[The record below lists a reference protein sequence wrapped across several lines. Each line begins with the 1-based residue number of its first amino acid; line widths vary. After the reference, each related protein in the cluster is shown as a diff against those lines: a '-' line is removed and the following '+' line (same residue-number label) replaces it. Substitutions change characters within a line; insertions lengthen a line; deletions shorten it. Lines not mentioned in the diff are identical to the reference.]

1 MIVTDDVRRESTIE
15 QQRDRFSWRSWTAVF
30 RMRVLYET
38 EAFCHRL
45 EDVSSSLRGLPT
57 LKELSATLRPG
68 LHTPSTQM
76 EGPLVRDDAEVALVL
91 FLPLS
96 FFLPSLLSFSFSLR
110 MPFSFFACILR
121 SLSYSFRCGACD
133 QQPGT
138 RRGLHLA
145 PGTGASP
152 LTFRAIRELPVS
164 LLRGF
169 VSKTTPRQ

>member
-1 MIVTDDVRRESTIE
+1 MIVTDDVRRESTIK

-45 EDVSSSLRGLPT
+45 EDGFLFFARFAHF
-57 LKELSATLRPG
+57 KELSATLRPG

-76 EGPLVRDDAEVALVL
+76 EGPLVRDDAEVAPV
-91 FLPLS
+91 
-96 FFLPSLLSFSFSLR
+96 LSFSFS
-110 MPFSFFACILR
+110 FSLIY
-121 SLSYSFRCGACD
+121 SLSFSLFVCLSLSLPVFSGPSPTLFAAVPVISSLARVG
-133 QQPGT
+133 
-138 RRGLHLA
+138 GLHLA

-152 LTFRAIRELPVS
+152 LTLRAIRELPVS